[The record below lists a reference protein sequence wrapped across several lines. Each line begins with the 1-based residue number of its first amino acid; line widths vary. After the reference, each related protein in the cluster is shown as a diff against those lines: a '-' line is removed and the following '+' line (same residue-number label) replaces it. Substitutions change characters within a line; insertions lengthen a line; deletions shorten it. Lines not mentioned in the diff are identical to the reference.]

1 MPDPN
6 SYQAIG
12 WLLVGLAGLVHLYNQ
27 VRRAV
32 DGLKEVPPPS
42 QTYVTK
48 NDCARTT
55 DGISKRVERLEAEV
69 GAIRADMKADRLAIM
84 EAGEKRKNELIA
96 TIHESVSGV
105 HKRVDRILEAMATK
119 D

>member
-27 VRRAV
+27 IRRAV
-32 DGLKEVPPPS
+32 DGMREVPPPA

-48 NDCARTT
+48 LDCARTT
-55 DGISKRVERLEAEV
+55 DGISKRVERLEFEV
-69 GAIRADMKADRLAIM
+69 GAIRADMKADREAIM
-84 EAGEKRKNELIA
+84 EAGERRKNELITA
-96 TIHESVSGV
+96 IHESVSGV
-105 HKRVDRILEAMATK
+105 HKRVDRILESMATK
-119 D
+119 E